1 MDPHLRNPSQTHL
14 LGLGPCGSGLAG
26 WLCQIPLGRDLSG
39 PARTCPGTRNG
50 VSVARFLIKT
60 SSYHKFDSTTC
71 LLPHYHLGTRH
82 NVQAALFINSSLP
95 RVASILLT
103 LTTSYYKTSQ
113 IKHYYLP
120 ILLAEDNLFFQ
131 PHLPTIPIQ
140 QRLNNR
146 NHGCPGRAQQE
157 DGCHLR

>member
-14 LGLGPCGSGLAG
+14 LGLGPCGSGLAVSDHS
-26 WLCQIPLGRDLSG
+26 GRDLSG

-71 LLPHYHLGTRH
+71 LLPHYQLGTRH

-113 IKHYYLP
+113 TKHHYLP
-120 ILLAEDNLFFQ
+120 ILLAEDISFFTA
-131 PHLPTIPIQ
+131 PTYNTNTKTP
-140 QRLNNR
+140 NNR